1 MSSGHTSTVPADLT
15 HDDGLEFLEEFRT
28 TGLRWSA
35 YACYAASA
43 MLLLF
48 ILVPSLSNR
57 YSAGAL
63 WIRIVLVIVL
73 SVVAWLLN
81 FRPTFAI
88 AHYVALVALCA
99 LSVLAGVLAIMAV
112 PSFGSVAIGFSPLPA
127 ALFALFLV
135 YGFLRLPLGVGT
147 ALGWS
152 FSIAVVIF
160 VPSEAQGAGHIRVLT
175 YLLAAN
181 CFGMLLC
188 RSLETRERELF
199 HQRRRAEAAQA
210 ELDRRAR
217 AAEEAHMEKTRL
229 MAAVSHDLR
238 QPMMAAVHHVSLLE
252 RRLQKRDLD
261 SAERQ
266 ARALSDSVSVLAATL
281 DHLLTAARYDSGT
294 EPITI
299 ESVELQPILARLR
312 ETFDADAAAR
322 GIELRIRHPG
332 RRLVVTTDATAFWRV
347 LMNLVSNAIKFTD
360 PHGRAGRGVV
370 VRATLRDGVCR
381 IDVADTGIGIAP
393 EYLDAIWQPYF
404 QVANSERSRVR
415 GLGLGLFLVRRALDH
430 LPNHRMR
437 LRSKPGRGSR
447 FSVFL
452 PGLELGEPEFLFRGH
467 DRIAESDLE
476 QLRGAYVVVLED
488 DVHARRA
495 LEDLLSDWSVLF
507 TSCASL
513 VELLDGIDS
522 QERLVDFII
531 SDYRLAGT
539 ATGTDAIVA
548 IREALGAQI
557 PAVIVTGES
566 ATGPIRERLPV
577 DTLMLQKPFEAT
589 ALALPLLEAVRSAR
603 RAERL

>member
-1 MSSGHTSTVPADLT
+1 MLAMSATLSF
-15 HDDGLEFLEEFRT
+15 DGRDSE
-28 TGLRWSA
+28 A
-35 YACYAASA
+35 V
-43 MLLLF
+43 F
-48 ILVPSLSNR
+48 IDEYR
-57 YSAGAL
+57 AGAL
-63 WIRIVLVIVL
+63 QGALYAALSAALVYAAFL
-73 SVVAWLLN
+73 G
-81 FRPTFAI
+81 
-88 AHYVALVALCA
+88 VALFSEQHTSLSLLVRSTLVVLLICVGVVIRTRPDFARTYYVPLTASASALA
-99 LSVLAGVLAIMAV
+99 LGGAVLLL
-112 PSFGSVAIGFSPLPA
+112 SFGPYGTPNAGLGASP
-127 ALFALFLV
+127 ALMFGLFLH
-135 YGFLRLPLGVGT
+135 YSFLRLPMWAAATIGWAVST
-147 ALGWS
+147 AQVIWGAPMVIGGNASARTLLYLA
-152 FSIAVVIF
+152 FVNIA
-160 VPSEAQGAGHIRVLT
+160 
-175 YLLAAN
+175 
-181 CFGMLLC
+181 GMIIC
-188 RSLETRERELF
+188 RSFETRERELF

-252 RRLQKRDLD
+252 RRLQKRDLE

-294 EPITI
+294 EPIMI
-299 ESVELQPILARLR
+299 ESVELQPILGRLR
-312 ETFDADAAAR
+312 ETFESDAAAR
-322 GIELRIRHPG
+322 GIELRVRQPD

-370 VRATLRDGVCR
+370 VRASLRDGVCR

-393 EYLDAIWQPYF
+393 EHLNAIWQPYF

-430 LPNHRMR
+430 LPNHRMQ
-437 LRSKPGRGSR
+437 LRSRPGRGSR
-447 FSVFL
+447 FSVLL
-452 PGLELGEPEFLFRGH
+452 PGLELGVPEFLFRGH
-467 DRIAESDLE
+467 DRIADSDLE
-476 QLRGAYVVVLED
+476 QLRGAYVLVLED

-507 TSCASL
+507 TSGASL
-513 VELLDGIDS
+513 VELLDVIDS

-589 ALALPLLEAVRSAR
+589 ALAIPLLEAVRSAR

>member
-1 MSSGHTSTVPADLT
+1 
-15 HDDGLEFLEEFRT
+15 
-28 TGLRWSA
+28 
-35 YACYAASA
+35 

-48 ILVPSLSNR
+48 IFVPSLSNR

-63 WIRIVLVIVL
+63 WIRVALVIVL

-81 FRPTFAI
+81 FRPRFAI

-112 PSFGSVAIGFSPLPA
+112 PSFGSVAVGFSPLPA

-135 YGFLRLPLGVGT
+135 YGFLRLPLGIGT

-152 FSIAVVIF
+152 FSIAVAVL
-160 VPSEAQGAGHIRVLT
+160 VPSEIQGAGHIRVLT
-175 YLLAAN
+175 YLVAAN
-181 CFGMLLC
+181 AFGMLLC

-252 RRLQKRDLD
+252 RRLQKRDLE

-294 EPITI
+294 EPIMI
-299 ESVELQPILARLR
+299 ESVELQPILGRLR
-312 ETFDADAAAR
+312 ETFESDAAAR
-322 GIELRIRHPG
+322 GIELRVRQPD

-370 VRATLRDGVCR
+370 VRASLRDGVCR

-393 EYLDAIWQPYF
+393 EHLNAIWQPYF

-430 LPNHRMR
+430 LPNHRMQ
-437 LRSKPGRGSR
+437 LRSRPGRGSR
-447 FSVFL
+447 FSVLL
-452 PGLELGEPEFLFRGH
+452 PGLELGVPEFLFRGH
-467 DRIAESDLE
+467 DRIADSDLE
-476 QLRGAYVVVLED
+476 QLRGAYVLVLED

-507 TSCASL
+507 TSGASL
-513 VELLDGIDS
+513 VELLDVIDS

-589 ALALPLLEAVRSAR
+589 ALAIPLLEAVRSAR